1 MTSDELA
8 AIVAGVI
15 RQTVTPIV
23 SRLVV
28 LEAHAAAPVPL
39 APLVVALEAT
49 VGQVR
54 ERVASLE
61 ARAPVPGP
69 AGQDGPPG
77 ADGLG
82 FDDLT
87 VTYDGRRTLAFTCA
101 AADGTRTRDVG
112 RVELTGLPLPAGRW
126 LEGKTYTYGDL
137 VTHDRSAWL
146 CTVAT
151 ATRPG
156 TSGGASAW
164 LQLAA
169 RGDRGRDAR

>member
-1 MTSDELA
+1 MTPDELA

-23 SRLVV
+23 ARLVV
-28 LEAHAAAPVPL
+28 LEAHAAA
-39 APLVVALEAT
+39 APIVVALEAT

-54 ERVASLE
+54 ERVATLE

-82 FDDLT
+82 FDDLS
-87 VTYDGRRTLAFTCA
+87 VSYDGRRTLAFTA
-101 AADGTRTRDVG
+101 TAGARTREIG
-112 RVELTGLPLPAGRW
+112 RVELAGLPLPEGRFV
-126 LEGKTYTYGDL
+126 EGKSYAYGDI
-137 VTHDRSAWL
+137 VTHDRSTWL
-146 CTVAT
+146 CTAAT
-151 ATRPG
+151 ATTPG
-156 TSGGASAW
+156 TSGAAAYW

>member
-1 MTSDELA
+1 MTPDELA
-8 AIVAGVI
+8 ALVAGVI

-28 LEAHAAAPVPL
+28 LETQAAAPPPL

-61 ARAPVPGP
+61 ARASVPGP
-69 AGQDGPPG
+69 AGPPG
-77 ADGLG
+77 QPGTDGLG
-82 FDDLT
+82 FDELS
-87 VTYDGRRTLAFTCA
+87 VSYDGRRTLAFTCT

-112 RVELTGLPLPAGRW
+112 RVELAGLPLPAGRW
-126 LEGKTYTYGDL
+126 TEGKTYTYGDL
-137 VTHDRSAWL
+137 VTHDRSSWL
-146 CTVAT
+146 CTAAT
-151 ATRPG
+151 ATTPG
-156 TSGGASAW
+156 TSSGASYW
-164 LQLAA
+164 LQVAA